1 MLTANLLLDILDSE
15 NVFTPKFKFADSL
28 RFTKLSKLFERV
40 HVSLS
45 KIEVRIFFLSLTLCV
60 CQTDVMFLVL

>member
-28 RFTKLSKLFERV
+28 RFTQLSKLFERV

-45 KIEVRIFFLSLTLCV
+45 KIDIRIFFVIELMCLS
-60 CQTDVMFLVL
+60 D

>member
-15 NVFTPKFKFADSL
+15 NVFTSKFKFADSL